1 MKVKLCWIF
10 SAYCLLCLHSNALC
24 ANAAIDQFLAQAGAS
39 MQALPPA
46 AAGFEASWIGESELR
61 YSGNEAD
68 DQSLALRFQPRFKSE
83 RRAQDRINELLH
95 RQNTIYADAQLASA
109 LKQRYLLLLELIEIS
124 SELQFQQ
131 QRHRLDADA
140 LKLIRGLVGAE
151 AIDAADL
158 QAVELEYHDSGQQI
172 TLLKNRRQRL
182 LQAIDPSRVEELEE
196 FLQGWPEHV
205 AGWESFFRLNSK
217 LLRLDKSNRLELGGD
232 RLAFELAQQKLK
244 LARSESRSWLKFV
257 ELKLDYRA
265 DGEQETTLG
274 FAIPLGSDNAG
285 MFQRASAVTRANLE
299 LQSGLEQLSDA
310 IRRNRSDLDWYREQ
324 EMAMIKTR
332 ELLAQQFARLAAADQ
347 PRIRLQ
353 LRREMQNQER
363 MIQRNHLRALRD
375 FIELLHSAGYLGR
388 KPLSNWLLRQQP
400 RL

>member
-1 MKVKLCWIF
+1 MKVKFAWIF
-10 SAYCLLCLHSNALC
+10 SAYCLLCLYSNALW

-46 AAGFEASWIGESELR
+46 AASFESSWIGESDLR
-61 YSGNEAD
+61 YSGNDVD

-95 RQNTIYADAQLASA
+95 RQNTIYADAQLGSA
-109 LKQRYLLLLELIEIS
+109 LKQRYLLLIELIEIS

-140 LKLIRGLVGAE
+140 LKLNRGLVGDE
-151 AIDAADL
+151 AFDAADL
-158 QAVELEYHDSGQQI
+158 QAAELEYHGSGQQI
-172 TLLKNRRQRL
+172 TLLKNRRQRM
-182 LQAIDPSRVEELEE
+182 LQAIDPSRVDELEE
-196 FLQGWPEHV
+196 FLQGWPELV
-205 AGWESFFRLNSK
+205 AGWESFFRLNSE
-217 LLRLDKSNRLELGGD
+217 LVRLYKSDRLELDSD

-310 IRRNRSDLDWYREQ
+310 IRRNGSDLAWYREQ

-332 ELLAQQFARLAAADQ
+332 ELLKQQFSRLADAGQ
-347 PRIRLQ
+347 PRILLQ

-363 MIQRNHLRALRD
+363 MIERNHLRALRD
-375 FIELLHSAGYLGR
+375 FIELLHRAGYLGR